1 MSDSSNPFLK
11 FVKGK
16 NNAKVTPY
24 SPKSSRRLQ
33 SRSSETSP
41 PPTPV
46 NLFKI
51 GDNETPEPAKTF
63 DFSLDQEELFPS
75 LSENNLSNGS
85 NSNSVSTMD
94 FSKHLTEEQEKT
106 EPKPDKIKPGWAHLH
121 KDGSVEYGRAP
132 DNYHEFC
139 EYTDQ
144 FEENRI
150 QSLRRKTLERYRRY
164 KIEDEYRFGLPT
176 LQSWEIDAYISDM
189 QKQAL
194 RERKYNNSAQSDGES
209 SEQETGY

>member
-11 FVKGK
+11 LVKGK
-16 NNAKVTPY
+16 NSAKVTPY

-41 PPTPV
+41 PTTPV

-51 GDNETPEPAKTF
+51 GDNETTEPTKTF

-75 LSENNLSNGS
+75 LGENNL
-85 NSNSVSTMD
+85 SNSVSTMD
-94 FSKHLTEEQEKT
+94 FSKHLTEEQEKPQP
-106 EPKPDKIKPGWAHLH
+106 EPDKIKPGWAHLH

-132 DNYHEFC
+132 DNYDEFC
-139 EYTDQ
+139 EWADQ

-150 QSLRRKTLERYRRY
+150 QSLHMKTLERYRRY

-176 LQSWEIDAYISDM
+176 LQSWEIDAHIAHM
-189 QKQAL
+189 QKQAY

-209 SEQETGY
+209 SEQETEY